1 MRRILLKAEQ
11 PRIEYALDDGHF
23 IASALAEHNM
33 ENPSANSP
41 DESTTSS
48 RSALAERLKQ
58 DSRERVERGKQAAA
72 DQVEQLADALDD
84 AGSRLNDGQPTL
96 ASYATRLANGLDQLA
111 QRLRNSSLE
120 DLARDTRSMATR
132 NPGAYLLGSAAV
144 GLLLARFLKASI
156 ASDER
161 SGLSEGE
168 FDSDTSRTPLSG
180 MDAGQTSMGQGI
192 DTAREPASTAS
203 RGIH

>member
-1 MRRILLKAEQ
+1 
-11 PRIEYALDDGHF
+11 
-23 IASALAEHNM
+23 M
-33 ENPSANSP
+33 ENPSANSS

-58 DSRERVERGKQAAA
+58 DSRERVERGKQVAA

-120 DLARDTRSMATR
+120 DLARDTRSVATR

-161 SGLSEGE
+161 SDLREE
-168 FDSDTSRTPLSG
+168 ELDTDASRTPLSG